1 MSHPTLP
8 HITAQTIF
16 TGDFPS
22 VTVVP
27 GGQDQVVIN
36 DSSHYPNGTICT
48 FSVETKPGTAL
59 QIKLVPKTILGAGDA
74 STYTTTQIVSFPT
87 NDTSVSISAPDA
99 MAESSTIPLSLVR
112 TSVGA
117 TDSEYSLKW
126 NVPQSGAFEKFGLFQ
141 INLTAVVE
149 APVANNAIL
158 LAGYV
163 GVVPSVA
170 AFGVTIGAQDITI
183 LRAHSTP
190 VPQSQNITVS
200 AAGFSTSINDKLK
213 NSVRFSHHEAFTAVQ
228 ASEPIFS
235 LELRESNY
243 LDAAAGTRAGKGAF
257 AVSTD
262 TLTATPTSV
271 TVTTKP
277 TTTIVVAAR
286 YVFNAANLSTSQN
299 SKIERLAGAT
309 ITGAAAGAYVAHAK
323 IVGSDLIVVTKHEG
337 GAAWTGGD
345 KTFVLSPFHAQPDY
359 DNGPILKTFSYL
371 PDAESYEANSNL
383 LNMVLQHRVN
393 VVSSVQQENVTKPSG
408 EIKVYP
414 PARIDFPP
422 SVGAASTA
430 NSSNLLILYTKNL
443 IATATTMQ
451 TGILGQTHT
460 TTIVL
465 PRTEADLNHLVD
477 QYPSPTLVD
486 IVSMTGGNTTGKLS
500 AAFDGGGLKLTLA
513 DLTVSDLHTKNY
525 AIMGRRSTLEKSA
538 YNNLDA
544 RYPKLK
550 SADHPNCNMGVYLN
564 TNDAG
569 SGGTLTVGGTSSDD
583 NVIQVATVKGCRT
596 DDVVVTVD
604 GVMAFTKTGG
614 RTENTLTLSNTDL
627 VSGWLA
633 NGKEL
638 TQPGNAGASASIES
652 VQDNGDGTTTVTLN
666 DDYEGN
672 FDTTNGIRS
681 AGLLGKPETI
691 DVELTNQFTP
701 TVGLSFDDGNGATG
715 TISGVS
721 GNTITV
727 KDLTDRLAIGNNPK
741 IDGYSLDLHTIQYHA
756 NSTDAAPVAGQS
768 IAQASAGVELG
779 KICKVVSAT
788 AIDNGGTNHT
798 VEVQVKTFH
807 GSATAFDTTNA
818 PAGRLTI
825 NGTPISTDQYLTL
838 SAATTD
844 NSIVKAALLDT
855 ASLLTGTLTTS
866 TKTGTLRGA
875 IVDFTIQ
882 STAFAETINAGTA
895 VTQATTGATGE
906 LYYGISDGDQT
917 TFSVSVTSTDAFDTT
932 NDITI
937 GGTTIINGAQLL
949 DTDTT
954 VHVESDDNFA
964 VADAITSVE
973 SITEIQVDIGDY
985 INLPAQGTT
994 PSAGLGDVIAAEGQ
1008 KLFLRSGT
1016 EALASGT
1023 AIISGIDSVTKLTFA
1038 DATGIAASGTVTQG
1052 SASGTVSGKVGNDV
1066 YVKNATGTFTN
1077 SAEAVFTAG
1086 SNTTVLTLSA
1096 ADMTTVN
1103 PTTGDTITQDTTGAT
1118 GTVHSLTDTSGYTNQ
1133 IVLTGVNGTFNATN
1147 SIAGTVPTAV
1157 AAGPGIYTPTAA
1169 VVQAPKVKAGTL
1181 ATHQLTVA
1189 LVQTDGGYPHTATIA
1204 SGPAT
1209 TNAVTAAE
1217 TTITS
1222 ISPTVAPFTILPVDG
1237 NNNDV
1242 NGTYPGA
1249 DRTTNEE
1256 PLRFSLAYG
1265 STTEQIAAVRFRA
1278 TVTVGGD
1285 LAESFAVNL
1294 ETLNLPTFYPTK
1306 YLKSDGTFAN
1316 ASVDASGNV
1325 VSGGTTLAADDAV
1338 MSATKWVVYRD
1349 NSLWGTSIP
1358 TNGLVQLD
1366 TRYGGAQSLYLPT
1379 LESKCLWYESNT
1391 DTTFTFKLK
1400 ASDYDLETQSG
1411 ITQAVSDDIAK
1422 LFPADAT
1429 FKVGSS
1435 TEFTVTTAV
1444 VTAGKLE
1451 ITTDEN
1457 LSGTYTGRLQESA
1470 SSTSFQPRFALEN
1483 SNNQIVAKS
1492 DAGPYIVR
1500 PVASA
1505 WVGSDSYTE
1514 KVFLVY
1520 RDGVDAKSYVVDDYT
1535 VGLQV
1540 INDDDTS
1547 GNAYNIQSNT
1557 ANVEMFR
1564 EDIVNSTSP
1573 IPIIYAS
1580 ATKGISAYQ
1589 LSLSVVSATWSVDGG
1604 DVKDTMITSQSSN
1617 TQPAQFNTTTASDGI
1632 VQTASISIQNDASF
1646 PDTSNLE
1653 ETITITYQ
1661 PKQLINAGEGWTVE
1675 GGGNQDIGGQLQAT
1689 VTIRATVSPEALPQ
1703 LPDVH
1708 VWDTIDTMQI
1718 LSTVNYTHAFNIV
1731 LVETTRDGANDSGG
1745 VGSAMILNII
1755 DGTTKTLELKNNAAW
1770 TNVDSALPAND
1781 ENVRTV
1787 KYTITKDDA
1796 DFYENG
1802 AARMITGV
1810 EPITGGVAYYMNTAF
1825 GLTQDSTVTGTL
1837 QYDTTATTY
1846 TLTVK
1851 DGYLFQA
1858 TGTTPSIAAATMQA
1872 GKHVAGSHFT
1882 FVSGAVPRTFANST
1896 KTVDVHVY
1904 RSAQFELADKITPGQ
1919 KTTSAATKPKRV
1931 IHKSITTATDLQL
1944 TYAQTMSAAPAFGNA
1959 NGIEYASPNI
1969 TMNPGNLTT
1978 GTRDAVVNYASAV
1991 RTVSVTN
1998 TNAAATAYTG
2008 TIMGLTPGGTDER
2021 TTCMREF
2028 EVQLIPD
2035 PSLAASG
2042 TNDIHAFEN
2051 QFQVGAACGS
2061 YTGNYYHTTL
2071 DTNEVATTGAG
2082 TVALSTPLTM
2092 GTAADMIPV
2101 TDPADFPPGARATA
2115 AITINT
2121 PGQQGELYQIT
2132 IAGQD
2137 CDYTPTSNDAS
2148 ATDTAIALEA
2158 KITAKINDGSLAGY
2172 AVGRATTVITIT
2184 GPASGSQFTYNVNV
2198 GMAGTPNPYTLKRYQ
2213 DATTE
2218 TYTEA
2223 DRAKAVWFDNVTMR
2237 SHTTSI
2243 NGFGADDP
2251 HQSDKIVNHALLAH
2265 VNKLINQID
2274 PGQAIRRHSWDKY
2287 SSNHPFHLAGVSGF
2301 AQNTPFTD
2309 WTGNPGQYNAN
2320 YPKGVYLIKETT
2332 YPAGDPSNDWK
2343 IHYNLGNQTR
2353 AIAQFTVESPAVSSN
2368 TYTIYLHDDV
2378 YSTVTISLT
2387 AYTPG
2392 DYDTAS
2398 KFAAVIR
2405 AALIND
2411 VSNKYN
2417 IEGAGAVVFL
2427 ERKDP
2432 GNFSIGC
2439 SADLATATTV
2449 TNGTLT
2455 HTSNGGNYILEA
2467 ANGYMMFKW
2476 RSQQDGGIDQ
2486 ASPTKDEI
2494 YALEHST
2501 TPHVDPWFAGSDG
2514 ISSLATTDP
2523 ITTTNG
2529 TVATTQQWSVTHT
2542 DKPSGGALAAIG
2554 DSRLVSTKSATLTMS
2569 VTKHPDPSVAQ
2580 TGAGHTSGTSNATL
2594 NETTTTLADKM
2605 TFQFTPYTGTG
2616 FGVTDT
2622 ANYEAKYVVNYAND
2636 HAIYTNAGSAT
2647 PRVAVDLA
2655 SGTAGFDAVKE
2666 NNSTY
2671 RLGIAGDA
2679 TIPGDLANSEDHLK
2693 ISFAFASDNLSGV
2706 GEHTFSLGGGAKLS
2720 TTVHPSV
2727 RFNHRGT
2734 GANAGT
2740 RQSADQIADKPWL
2753 YYHKSSLSGNADFA
2767 DFELANTG
2775 STIAVTEGT
2784 GTLGVNVSS
2793 TYPPPPPRNEFWT
2806 GGILNQTGDSATVN
2820 PNIVLSVKTQAQ
2832 NADLDFGGSNDW
2844 TGGFLVSRT
2853 YMYNA
2858 GTWTQID
2865 AGNYQNNT
2873 DYRGGTMNTSGS
2885 WISEWNYKD
2894 VTDKTQAY
2902 PLKMTQDYGK
2912 ADGTQISSTYYWDPA
2927 TQSFGYDDPTALPN
2941 STKALKTNGNALPAG
2956 TRSTD
2961 VIVTASMNAYDGPNG
2976 LAQDMDGIQL
2986 TVQDDPAIEVFNRRK
3001 GEYRGN
3007 CTQDGSLAS
3016 NTIHTLRDGLDQTG
3030 AVHPIGEYA
3039 ATKFDV
3045 GAADGTSS
3053 DVVIRFSNTNCF
3065 KGVGHPDFSDAWGIA
3080 PSEATKDTQHF
3091 RSTGDNQVGFYSKSG
3106 GAGAISATGSHN
3118 TIHTGGVAGV
3128 AFLDSATSSI
3138 KKLARDVGTNAL
3150 VLASDGETLVDMD
3163 AKGDAAFIVQGG
3175 VRKTGAEKDGAL
3187 DQTDGTFTVEAEG
3200 AGGYTLTEAAGMLG
3214 TIDYSADATLI
3225 VPPQLAYKSGSNTTG
3240 TTGIDA
3246 GTNEFTLTYTQQGS
3260 KLLSDGALSSSAE
3273 TTTLQIEI
3281 LKDLKETIHVADQ
3294 ASSSSQTPG
3303 DTTDH
3308 FVMDG
3313 DELKDNTTRDYFY
3326 SQKLFDGATPR
3337 LLCTYFNEN
3346 SNLASSTGT
3355 RTVGGYRNLKN
3366 VALNSGDDRF
3376 ALQTYT
3382 MGTQAGCIRAF
3393 GASLKDAGAN
3403 TWFKAGTDG
3412 YEKTQFDLSFT
3423 LTPNGYSRATT
3434 PLVLRVGKSD
3444 ADGAIHLHKGVL
3456 SETVTG
3462 TQAAAQNDIGHADS
3476 KVLTY
3481 DEVETKWQTVSADS
3495 TTTAQTLADADLSKE
3510 WKSNTDGFSAFMTYA
3525 DATLAVY
3532 DGSNTSGIVNAIEI
3546 RKTSKITHS
3555 NSTIASSATWTDKTD
3570 LSDGGSTV
3578 NAKVYASS
3586 TKVSNMTA
3594 PNWTGDRTMGISF
3607 ATTGGAF
3614 NLPFVSTSSTNFN
3627 PKTGDAQDGNHT
3639 SNTVTFADT
3648 GYKTDISIQMTN
3660 GKKFSVSPKPSFQ
3673 RATSLPAGQEATIKR
3688 IKLDEAITTSTETLE
3703 TFSNCVGNMTVVH
3716 TDMRDL
3722 RDPTDGTKQLTD
3734 MEHRI
3739 TVVGDG
3745 NSGDDGISRY
3755 NGDNNAA
3762 IRKFTLNRT
3771 NTGATLALTT
3781 TGADSFYFPLYSAK
3795 LTVGSIAGIQVGDE
3809 VKQTNGGVHSYG
3821 KVMNI
3826 DSAGRVTV
3834 RYAGWSGTGI
3844 TRGFTQPT
3852 AANPI
3857 APNKFQISTTNDVTF
3872 SRTGT
3877 THTTKITAIL
3887 DLGVS
3892 ATGRRLTT
3900 MTAYGGRDGSDKSY
3914 AIYSDE
3920 QLKTDLTIASVNDSM
3935 TITEI
3940 GTTSGYTHSILG
3952 QVQNYEEHA
3961 LQSTELT
3968 SIPKYTSNREYT
3980 FTVNGDLLLG
3990 GLKLASLIASL
4001 NTGPTDA
4008 TSDASFSGLATTSS
4022 GDGTGAIVTVVTNG
4036 SGQVSGATVTTAGSG
4051 YKSGDTLTV
4060 SKTLITGS
4068 GVNSNAS
4075 ADIVF
4080 TLGSAD
4086 LQPEFKYKGQMEVG
4100 KGFISRKNTDE
4111 EIVFLWRIT
4120 KYTGAVITATFI
4132 GGDDHAGKQ
4141 LAPSDLKLENAVA
4154 HGMNKRG
4161 TIPLHDGYYFMSM
4174 EPVDAA
4180 QRTALPVGPYHR
4192 NVTIG
4197 NVSLTDAST
4206 GMIIDLTT
4214 ASNSVLDDIAASTG
4228 TAGADIFP
4236 DVYLVRRTAAL
4247 PTYTMAFNN
4256 VTKKLTLT
4264 GASTTMGNTSCV
4276 SGHKY
4281 FVAPMDKS
4289 AYIGYY
4295 TYSTGGVFTWEDH
4308 RTTPQAYTEDGTKKT
4323 AVMILP
4329 GNALNN
4335 ATTFT
4340 TDDNM
4345 KEGTDKVTQIIRD
4358 TTARPIASTFRLRD
4372 LPTRIT
4378 QRDVLV
4384 VVLRKAAPSTYDDL
4398 LDDDRVQ
4405 CKQLTSGDDLVRWGT
4420 NESTETVEYKQISD
4434 AYRGSN
4440 VLPGDDAF
4448 FAGNQLKKIHFLSSD
4463 DTRGHSLHYQ
4473 RMKPADKIV
4482 DAGNNNIDYFVEN
4495 SLSFAPPGENKECVI
4510 VFDA

>member
-59 QIKLVPKTILGAGDA
+59 QIELVPKTILGAGDA
-74 STYTTTQIVSFPT
+74 STYTTTQIVTFRT
-87 NDTSVSISAPDA
+87 DDNSVSISAPDA
-99 MAESSTIPLSLVR
+99 MDASSTIPLSLVR

-126 NVPQSGAFEKFGLFQ
+126 NVAQSGTFEKFGLFQ
-141 INLTAVVE
+141 IKLTAE
-149 APVANNAIL
+149 VAANTTTSAIL

-170 AFGVTIGAQDITI
+170 VFDVTIGTQDITI

-190 VPQSQNITVS
+190 VPQPQNITVS

-286 YVFNAANLSTSQN
+286 YVFNAAPLSTSI
-299 SKIERLAGAT
+299 IERLAGAS
-309 ITGAAAGAYVAHAK
+309 INGAAAGAYVAHAK

-337 GAAWTGGD
+337 GAAWTAGA
-345 KTFVLSPFHAQPDY
+345 KTFTLSPFHAQPDY

-371 PDAESYEANSNL
+371 PDAKSYDANPGL
-383 LNMVLQHRVN
+383 LHMVLQHRVN
-393 VVSSVQQENVTKPSG
+393 VVSSVQQENVTKASG
-408 EIKVYP
+408 DITVYP
-414 PARIDFPP
+414 PARIDFPA
-422 SVGAASTA
+422 SVGATNTA
-430 NSSNLLILYTKNL
+430 NSANLLILYTKNL
-443 IATATTMQ
+443 KTDTSATMATGAFNQ
-451 TGILGQTHT
+451 TRT

-465 PRTEADLNHLVD
+465 SRTEADLNHLVD

-486 IVSMTGGNTTGKLS
+486 IVSMTGGRTTGNLS
-500 AAFDGGGLKLTLA
+500 AVYDADGRLELTLA

-525 AIMGRRSTLEKSA
+525 AIMGRNGGNSEKSA

-691 DVELTNQFTP
+691 DVVLTNQFTP

-768 IAQASAGVELG
+768 IAQASAGVQEG
-779 KICKVVSAT
+779 IISQVVSADP
-788 AIDNGGTNHT
+788 IDNSGTNYT

-844 NSIVKAALLDT
+844 NSVVKAALLDT
-855 ASLLTGTLTTS
+855 ASLLTGTLTTP

-882 STAFAETINAGTA
+882 STAFVETINAGTT

-906 LYYGISDGDQT
+906 LYYDIPSGSVT

-937 GGTTIINGAQLL
+937 GGTTSINGAQLL

-985 INLPAQGTT
+985 IDLPAQGTT
-994 PSAGLGDVIAAEGQ
+994 PSAGLGDVIAVEGQ

-1016 EALASGT
+1016 EALASDA
-1023 AIISGIDSVTKLTFA
+1023 AIISGIDSVTKLTFT

-1066 YVKNATGTFTN
+1066 YVKNVKNATGTFTN

-1086 SNTTVLTLSA
+1086 SNTTVLTLST

-1103 PTTGDTITQDTTGAT
+1103 PTTGDTVTQDTTNAT
-1118 GTVHSLTDTSGYTNQ
+1118 GTVHSLTDTSGYTDQ
-1133 IVLTGVNGTFNATN
+1133 IVLTGVNGTFNTTD
-1147 SIAGTVPTAV
+1147 SIAGTVIVPTAV
-1157 AAGPGIYTPTAA
+1157 AAGPGIYTPTDA
-1169 VVQAPKVKAGTL
+1169 VVEAPKVKAGTL
-1181 ATHQLTVA
+1181 VTHQLTVD
-1189 LVQTDGGYPHTATIA
+1189 LVQTDGGYPHTAAIA

-1217 TTITS
+1217 TTIAS
-1222 ISPTVAPFTILPVDG
+1222 ISPTVAPFTILPVNG
-1237 NNNDV
+1237 AANATAAS
-1242 NGTYPGA
+1242 GTYPGI
-1249 DRTTNEE
+1249 DRTTNEQ

-1306 YLKSDGTFAN
+1306 YLKSDGTFAT
-1316 ASVDASGNV
+1316 ASVDASGHV
-1325 VSGGTTLAADDAV
+1325 VSGGVTLTDSDDV

-1457 LSGTYTGRLQESA
+1457 LSGPTYTGRLQESA

-1492 DAGPYIVR
+1492 DAGPYIVH

-1540 INDDDTS
+1540 INDDDAS

-1564 EDIVNSTSP
+1564 EDIVNSTSSSP
-1573 IPIIYAS
+1573 VPIIYAS

-1589 LSLSVVSATWSVDGG
+1589 LSLSVVSAVWSGGGG

-1661 PKQLINAGEGWTVE
+1661 PKQVINAGGGWTVE

-1718 LSTVNYTHAFNIV
+1718 LSTANYTHAFNIV

-1755 DGTTKTLELKNNAAW
+1755 DGTNQKILELKNNAAW

-1810 EPITGGVAYYMNTAF
+1810 DSITGGVAYYMNTTF

-1837 QYDTTATTY
+1837 QYDSAATEY

-1931 IHKSITTATDLQL
+1931 IHKSIASATDLQL
-1944 TYAQTMSAAPAFGNA
+1944 THAQSMTAAPAIGNGA
-1959 NGIEYASPNI
+1959 GIAYASPNF
-1969 TMNPGNLTT
+1969 TMNPADLDAA
-1978 GTRDAVVNYASAV
+1978 TRAAVVDYASAV

-1998 TNAAATAYTG
+1998 TNAAATAYNG

-2021 TTCMREF
+2021 TMCMREF

-2051 QFQVGAACGS
+2051 QFQAGAACGS

-2071 DTNEVATTGAG
+2071 DPNEVAKTGAG

-2101 TDPADFPPGARATA
+2101 ADPADFPVVILTLTGDSTVNHHVLTPYNDAGATATVNGVNITSQIMFKHKYKQVTALPDNSEWDGTSSVADAETLAYKDSNFYFYDNSGNKKVLKLDVTQDGGAPNVPTQEFPNFPFIISQSSTGMLEIAFPGAIRDTA
-2115 AITINT
+2115 AALVADIF
-2121 PGQQGELYQIT
+2121 
-2132 IAGQD
+2132 
-2137 CDYTPTSNDAS
+2137 S
-2148 ATDTAIALEA
+2148 AD
-2158 KITAKINDGSLAGY
+2158 
-2172 AVGRATTVITIT
+2172 V
-2184 GPASGSQFTYNVNV
+2184 
-2198 GMAGTPNPYTLKRYQ
+2198 
-2213 DATTE
+2213 
-2218 TYTEA
+2218 
-2223 DRAKAVWFDNVTMR
+2223 
-2237 SHTTSI
+2237 
-2243 NGFGADDP
+2243 
-2251 HQSDKIVNHALLAH
+2251 
-2265 VNKLINQID
+2265 
-2274 PGQAIRRHSWDKY
+2274 
-2287 SSNHPFHLAGVSGF
+2287 
-2301 AQNTPFTD
+2301 
-2309 WTGNPGQYNAN
+2309 
-2320 YPKGVYLIKETT
+2320 
-2332 YPAGDPSNDWK
+2332 NDWK
-2343 IHYNLGNQTR
+2343 SLNASGQPNTAANWQMLIGAQLRQASGTVNPSGKGPDGAHGMIRGIKSDNLGLSG
-2353 AIAQFTVESPAVSSN
+2353 AYS
-2368 TYTIYLHDDV
+2368 V
-2378 YSTVTISLT
+2378 Y
-2387 AYTPG
+2387 
-2392 DYDTAS
+2392 
-2398 KFAAVIR
+2398 
-2405 AALIND
+2405 
-2411 VSNKYN
+2411 
-2417 IEGAGAVVFL
+2417 GAGALKAITDIPWKDRFQYLVGNLAANNAPFTGSELEASLPGMTAFDALEFEWYLGFLALARLPNRIYAPGYESSVVCPVALRDTSPPFYNQ
-2427 ERKDP
+2427 ET
-2432 GNFSIGC
+2432 G
-2439 SADLATATTV
+2439 AWTV
-2449 TNGTLT
+2449 TGLYTDGVTPTYTMRFTAQNRDPTVNINPENNVD
-2455 HTSNGGNYILEA
+2455 TSTVGSYSITYQVSDAAGNESTPVSRTI
-2467 ANGYMMFKW
+2467 NVT
-2476 RSQQDGGIDQ
+2476 DTV
-2486 ASPTKDEI
+2486 SPTD
-2494 YALEHST
+2494 YSL
-2501 TPHVDPWFAGSDG
+2501 DG
-2514 ISSLATTDP
+2514 VTYDA
-2523 ITTTNG
+2523 
-2529 TVATTQQWSVTHT
+2529 TQQWSVTHT
-2542 DKPSGGALAAIG
+2542 DKPSSGALAAIG

-2605 TFQFTPYTGTG
+2605 TFQFTPYTGKG
-2616 FGVTDT
+2616 FGVTNT
-2622 ANYEAKYVVNYAND
+2622 GAYEAKYVVNYADD

-2655 SGTAGFDAVKE
+2655 SGTTGFDAVKE

-2671 RLGIAGDA
+2671 RLGIASDA
-2679 TIPGDLANSEDHLK
+2679 TIPANLDNSEAHLN
-2693 ISFAFASDNLSGV
+2693 ISFAFASNNLSGV

-2734 GANAGT
+2734 GANDGT
-2740 RQSADQIADKPWL
+2740 RQTAGDIAADKPWL

-2767 DFELANTG
+2767 DFELANAG
-2775 STIAVTEGT
+2775 SAIAVAEGT
-2784 GTLGVNVSS
+2784 NNLGLAVSS
-2793 TYPPPPPRNEFWT
+2793 TVF
-2806 GGILNQTGDSATVN
+2806 
-2820 PNIVLSVKTQAQ
+2820 
-2832 NADLDFGGSNDW
+2832 
-2844 TGGFLVSRT
+2844 
-2853 YMYNA
+2853 
-2858 GTWTQID
+2858 
-2865 AGNYQNNT
+2865 
-2873 DYRGGTMNTSGS
+2873 
-2885 WISEWNYKD
+2885 
-2894 VTDKTQAY
+2894 
-2902 PLKMTQDYGK
+2902 
-2912 ADGTQISSTYYWDPA
+2912 ST
-2927 TQSFGYDDPTALPN
+2927 TTK
-2941 STKALKTNGNALPAG
+2941 KALKTNGHALPAG
-2956 TRSTD
+2956 TRSAD
-2961 VIVTASMNAYDGPNG
+2961 VTVTASMAAYHGPNG
-2976 LAQDMDGIQL
+2976 LAQDMDGIKL
-2986 TVQDDPAIEVFNRRK
+2986 TVQADPAINVFNRRNAA
-3001 GEYRGN
+3001 YRGD
-3007 CTQDGSLAS
+3007 CTQDGSLAT

-3039 ATKFDV
+3039 ATTFDV

-3053 DVVIRFSNTNCF
+3053 DVVIRFSNIDSF
-3065 KGVGHPDFSDAWGIA
+3065 KGVGHSDFLDTWAIA
-3080 PSEATKDTQHF
+3080 PSGANSATQHF
-3091 RSTGDNQVGFYSKSG
+3091 QSTGDNQVGFYSKSE
-3106 GAGAISATGSHN
+3106 GAGAISATGSQN

-3128 AFLDSATSSI
+3128 AFLDSATLSI
-3138 KKLARDVGTNAL
+3138 KKLARDAGTNAL
-3150 VLASDGETLVDMD
+3150 ALAATNGETLVDMD

-3175 VRKTGAEKDGAL
+3175 ARKTGAESAGAL
-3187 DQTDGTFTVEAEG
+3187 DQN
-3200 AGGYTLTEAAGMLG
+3200 GGSFSVATSTTSTYTLTETAGILG
-3214 TIDYSADATLI
+3214 TMIDYNAEATLI
-3225 VPPQLAYKSGSNTTG
+3225 VPPQLAYKSGTG
-3240 TTGIDA
+3240 VAA
-3246 GTNEFTLTYTQQGS
+3246 GTNEFTLTYTQRGS
-3260 KLLSDGALSSSAE
+3260 KLLSDASAYSSRAE
-3273 TTTLQIEI
+3273 STTLQIEI
-3281 LKDLKETIHVADQ
+3281 LKDLKETVHVADQ

-3303 DTTDH
+3303 APTEH

-3337 LLCTYFNEN
+3337 LLCTYFNQDG
-3346 SNLASSTGT
+3346 NLASTTLASTT
-3355 RTVGGYRNLKN
+3355 RNVIGYKNLKN
-3366 VALNSGDDRF
+3366 VALKSGSDRF
-3376 ALQTYT
+3376 ALEKYT
-3382 MGTQAGCIRAF
+3382 MGTGVGCIQAF
-3393 GASLKDAGAN
+3393 GASLKDSAAN
-3403 TWFKAGTDG
+3403 TTFKAGTDH
-3412 YEKTQFDLSFT
+3412 EKKQFELSFE
-3423 LTPNGYSRATT
+3423 LTPNGYSSAST
-3434 PLVLRVGKSD
+3434 PLILRVGTSST
-3444 ADGAIHLHKGVL
+3444 DGAIRLHKGVL
-3456 SETVTG
+3456 SEAVTG
-3462 TQAAAQNDIGHADS
+3462 ATAATGEAIT

-3481 DEVETKWQTVSADS
+3481 DDTTDAKWQTVSADS
-3495 TTTAQTLADADLSKE
+3495 TTTAQSVADADLSSE
-3510 WKSNTDGFSAFMTYA
+3510 WASSASGFSSFTSYTAAPVATYNGV
-3525 DATLAVY
+3525 D
-3532 DGSNTSGIVNAIEI
+3532 TSGIVNTIQI
-3546 RKTSKITHS
+3546 HQTSKIS
-3555 NSTIASSATWTDKTD
+3555 AGTIASSAAWTSEATQ
-3570 LSDGGSTV
+3570 SASGSHV
-3578 NAKVYASS
+3578 EAKVYADSG
-3586 TKVSNMTA
+3586 KVTAMTA

-3607 ATTGGAF
+3607 ATTGGTF
-3614 NLPFVSTSSTNFN
+3614 NLPFVATGSTAFN
-3627 PKTGDAQDGNHT
+3627 PQTGTQDG
-3639 SNTVTFADT
+3639 SDAANTVTFT
-3648 GYKTDISIQMTN
+3648 NSGYKTDITIHMAV
-3660 GKKFSVSPKPSFQ
+3660 GEKFSVSPKPSLA
-3673 RATSLPAGQEATIKR
+3673 RTTATALSEGQVATTKR
-3688 IKLDEAITTSTETLE
+3688 ITNAATDEPLE
-3703 TFSNCVGNMTVVH
+3703 LFDSCVGNMMVVH

-3722 RDPTDGTKQLTD
+3722 RDPTVPAGTTQLTD

-3739 TVVGDG
+3739 TVSVATGSAAG
-3745 NSGDDGISRY
+3745 VSRY
-3755 NGDNNAA
+3755 EDKTGSA
-3762 IRKFTLNRT
+3762 IRTFTLART
-3771 NTGATLALTT
+3771 ATTASLELTT
-3781 TGADSFYFPLYSAK
+3781 TAADSFYFPLHSTK
-3795 LTVGSIAGIQVGDE
+3795 LTVGSTAGIQAGDE
-3809 VKQTNGGVHSYG
+3809 VKQTNTGVYSYG
-3821 KVMNI
+3821 EVMNI
-3826 DSAGRVTV
+3826 DNAGRVTV
-3834 RYAGWSGTGI
+3834 RYAGWAGSGA

-3852 AANPI
+3852 ADNAI
-3857 APNKFQISTTNDVTF
+3857 EPNKFQASSNNVTF
-3872 SRTGT
+3872 SRQGSTVST
-3877 THTTKITAIL
+3877 TISAVL
-3887 DLGVS
+3887 DMGVS

-3900 MTAYGGRDGSDKSY
+3900 MTAYGGQHGSDKSY
-3914 AIYSDE
+3914 AIYAED
-3920 QLKTDLTIASVNDSM
+3920 QLKTDLTIASSNDSM
-3935 TITEI
+3935 TIAEI
-3940 GTTSGYTHSILG
+3940 GTGTTYKHETLGHVNNYTE
-3952 QVQNYEEHA
+3952 YA
-3961 LQSTELT
+3961 LQSVELA
-3968 SIPKYTSNREYT
+3968 SIPEYTSNRVYK
-3980 FTVNGDLLLG
+3980 FTVNGGLLV
-3990 GLKLASLIASL
+3990 A
-4001 NTGPTDA
+4001 
-4008 TSDASFSGLATTSS
+4008 
-4022 GDGTGAIVTVVTNG
+4022 GA
-4036 SGQVSGATVTTAGSG
+4036 
-4051 YKSGDTLTV
+4051 
-4060 SKTLITGS
+4060 
-4068 GVNSNAS
+4068 
-4075 ADIVF
+4075 
-4080 TLGSAD
+4080 
-4086 LQPEFKYKGQMEVG
+4086 FKYAVDMPVEQ
-4100 KGFISRKNTDE
+4100 GFISRKNTDE

-4120 KYTGAVITATFI
+4120 GYAGAVITATLI
-4132 GGDDHAGKQ
+4132 GGNDHVGKQ
-4141 LAPSDLKLENAVA
+4141 LAPSDLKLTGATA
-4154 HGMNKRG
+4154 TGMNTRA
-4161 TIPLHDGYYFMSM
+4161 TVALQDGYYFMKM
-4174 EPVDAA
+4174 EPMDTA
-4180 QRTALPVGPYHR
+4180 QRTALPVHPYGR
-4192 NVTIG
+4192 DVTIG
-4197 NVSLTDAST
+4197 SFSLTDAST

-4214 ASNSVLDDIAASTG
+4214 NVGDVTLSATLNETATATMASTAGVRAGQYVTGEHIAIGTHVVSVSANSSIVLSRNATGTATNNLTFSDNSRLDDILSTA
-4228 TAGADIFP
+4228 TTEIYPDI
-4236 DVYLVRRTAAL
+4236 YLVRRAAAL
-4247 PTYTMAFNN
+4247 TTYTISFSNATNQLT
-4256 VTKKLTLT
+4256 VT
-4264 GASTTMGNTSCV
+4264 GISTTMGGTALVPNSR
-4276 SGHKY
+4276 Y

-4295 TYSTGGVFTWEDH
+4295 TYTSSGVFTWEDH
-4308 RTTPQAYTEDGTKKT
+4308 RTTPQTLGSTPSQT
-4323 AVMILP
+4323 VMILP
-4329 GNALNN
+4329 GTALKD
-4335 ATTFT
+4335 AAKFT
-4340 TDDNM
+4340 AEDNM
-4345 KEGTDKVTQIIRD
+4345 KEGTDKVTQILRD
-4358 TTARPIASTFRLRD
+4358 TTARSAASTFRLRD

-4384 VVLRKAAPSTYDDL
+4384 VVLRKAAPSAYGDL
-4398 LDDDRVQ
+4398 LDADRIQ
-4405 CKQLTSGDDLVRWGT
+4405 CKQLTGGSDLVRWGT
-4420 NESTETVEYKQISD
+4420 NDNTSNDYEHQHSNNDYKQILLD
-4434 AYRGSN
+4434 SN
-4440 VLPGDDAF
+4440 TLPGDDCF
-4448 FAGNQLKKIHFLSSD
+4448 FGHNQLRKISFLSSD
-4463 DTRGHSLHYQ
+4463 DSSHPLHYMRTKQ
-4473 RMKPADKIV
+4473 
-4482 DAGNNNIDYFVEN
+4482 DAIETKANNVDYFVQN
-4495 SLSFAPPGENKECVI
+4495 SLSFAPHNGTNKECVI